1 MIRVKVGAPIILATL
16 LSACAP
22 SLGEAYE
29 RSFAAGRRAFSAGRF
44 EEAAQEF
51 ETAAKN
57 ATRVKDRDEALFEVA
72 RMHEKRGAY
81 AQARDAYERVTKTSP
96 TGPRAARAAYDMAL
110 VEVDHGDAERGY
122 ALLFE
127 ATFKYPRH
135 GSARRSLHRLIEHQ
149 GDLGGDEGIV
159 RWIDGPGKTLRGSEL
174 DQQLDY
180 EKALALDRLGKT
192 AEARDL
198 WVKTAQEHPYPF
210 GGLTDDALWQASLA
224 EEKLGRYDAA
234 IARLRTL
241 LADREASRM
250 TGSYERP
257 RYSPAQMRIAE
268 LYRDKLNDHRAARRE
283 FHTVYAGHPTSSLR
297 DDALWSEAVLA
308 AADGDKRE
316 ACSLMETL
324 RKEFADSRYARCGRL
339 VCETIKPAPN
349 EKPCAN
355 YIERQVRGEKVDEP
369 ADESDDRKDEAT
381 SP

>member
-1 MIRVKVGAPIILATL
+1 VIPWKVGAPIILAMAI
-16 LSACAP
+16 SACGP
-22 SLGEAYE
+22 SLGAAYE
-29 RSFAAGRRAFSAGRF
+29 HAFAAGQRAYHAGRY
-44 EEAAQEF
+44 EEAARDF
-51 ETAAKN
+51 EQAAEK

-81 AQARDAYERVTKTSP
+81 VEAHAAYERITKVSP
-96 TGPRAARAAYDMAL
+96 DGPRAARAAYDMAL

-122 ALLFE
+122 LLLLD

-149 GDLGGDEGIV
+149 QELGGDEAVIK
-159 RWIDGPGKTLRGSEL
+159 WLDGPGRTLRGSEL

-180 EKALALDRLGKT
+180 ERALTLERMGKT

-198 WVKTAQEHPYPF
+198 FVKTAKDHPYPF

-234 IARLRTL
+234 IAHLRTL

-268 LYRDKLNDHRAARRE
+268 LYRDKLHDHRSARKE
-283 FHTVYAGHPTSSLR
+283 FHTVYSAHPTSVLR
-297 DDALWSEAVLA
+297 DDALWAEALLA
-308 AADGDKRE
+308 HVGGDASD
-316 ACSLMETL
+316 ACSLVTKL
-324 RKEFADSRYARCGRL
+324 RKEFADSRFTRCGHL
-339 VCETIKPAPN
+339 VCPAVKPAAN
-349 EKPCAN
+349 ERPCAN
-355 YIERQVRGEKVDEP
+355 YVERQVRGENVDADPETEP
-369 ADESDDRKDEAT
+369 ESPKDST
-381 SP
+381 DP

>member
-1 MIRVKVGAPIILATL
+1 MISAKVGAPIILATL

-22 SLGEAYE
+22 NLGEAYQ
-29 RSFAAGRRAFSAGRF
+29 RSFAAGQRAFHAGRF
-44 EEAAQEF
+44 EEAARAF
-51 ETAAKN
+51 ETAAQE

-81 AQARDAYERVTKTSP
+81 AEARDAYERVTKTSP

-122 ALLFE
+122 KLLLD
-127 ATFKYPRH
+127 ATYKYPRH
-135 GSARRSLHRLIEHQ
+135 GSARRALHRLIEHQ

-159 RWIDGPGKTLRGSEL
+159 RWIDGPGKTLRGSDL

-180 EKALALDRLGKT
+180 EKAFALDRLGKT

-198 WVKTAQEHPYPF
+198 WVKTAKEHPYPF

-224 EEKLGRYDAA
+224 EEKLGRYEAA
-234 IARLRTL
+234 IAQLRTL

-268 LYRDKLNDHRAARRE
+268 LYRDKLHDHRAARRE
-283 FHTVYAGHPTSSLR
+283 FHKVYTAHPTSPLR

-308 AADGDKRE
+308 AKDGDKSE
-316 ACSLMETL
+316 ACSLMESL
-324 RKEFADSRYARCGRL
+324 RKEFADSRYARCGPV
-339 VCETIKPAPN
+339 VCETIKVAPKD
-349 EKPCAN
+349 KPCAN
-355 YIERQVRGEKVDEP
+355 YIERQVRGEPAEEP
-369 ADESDDRKDEAT
+369 ADDTENHEQDVT
-381 SP
+381 NP